1 MRIAH
6 YVSDLW
12 APGGIATYVERLTT
26 AQEHAGHDVLWLCHA
41 PPDDRPLPNRMQVV
55 TPNTLYAAARQ
66 LRIDVL
72 HAHRILPEPVP
83 NDLVLLRTMHG
94 HQGGCPS
101 GTRYLR
107 RSGQPCDR
115 AYQLSGCMRMHVQ
128 ERCGSCRPQKMW
140 THFNRLWR
148 ERAQTKQVLTAA
160 VSLYVRQMMA
170 RAGCAIGNIVVCP
183 SPAPDV
189 VPYTAPPAHTPSILY
204 AGRIAP
210 EKGLPWLLDAL
221 GQFDPQVVLHIAGTG
236 TNEHMQA
243 THDQVEAQGLG
254 HRVRFHGW
262 CDGPAL
268 TSLMSMAWGVVVPSV
283 WNEPAGLVPLDA
295 AAHGRFVVASDAG
308 GLPEY
313 VAPNASALVPPHD
326 TAALASTLEDV
337 LSNYDW
343 LARAGKRAQHHARVT
358 FSATHTARVYEQL
371 YAQAAQAT
379 QSAVSPSTPSAVSA
393 PHL

>member
-6 YVSDLW
+6 YASDLW
-12 APGGIATYVERLTT
+12 APGGISTYVERLTT
-26 AQEHAGHDVLWLCHA
+26 EQERSGHDVIWLCHA
-41 PPDDRPLPNRMQVV
+41 PSERYALSDRMQAV
-55 TPNTLYAAARQ
+55 TPATLYAAAQQ
-66 LRIDVL
+66 LQIDVL
-72 HAHRILPEPVP
+72 HAHRTLPDPLSS
-83 NDLVLLRTMHG
+83 DLALVRTMHG

-107 RSGQPCDR
+107 RSGQPCGR

-140 THFNRLWR
+140 KHFNRLWR

-160 VSLYVRQMMA
+160 VSMYVQQMMG
-170 RAGCAIGNIVVCP
+170 RAGCAIDNIVVCP
-183 SPAPDV
+183 SPAPAV
-189 VPYTAPPAHTPSILY
+189 EPYTAPPAQAPSLLY

-210 EKGLPWLLDAL
+210 EKGLHWLLDAL
-221 GQFDPQVVLHIAGTG
+221 EQLDPQVVLHVAGTG
-236 TNEHMQA
+236 TDEHMQA
-243 THDQVEAQGLG
+243 AHDQVAAQELG

-268 TSLMSMAWGVVVPSV
+268 TSLMSMAWVVVVPSV

-313 VAPNASALVPPHD
+313 VAPDASALVPPND
-326 TAALASTLEDV
+326 TDALAATLTRV
-337 LSNYDW
+337 LGNYDMI
-343 LARAGKRAQHHARVT
+343 AAAGKQAQHHARVT
-358 FSATHTARVYEQL
+358 FSATQTAWAYEQL
-371 YAQAAQAT
+371 YEQVMAHRPASHVQL
-379 QSAVSPSTPSAVSA
+379 A
-393 PHL
+393 PRP